1 MQDLDKIRS
10 ELATY
15 TQAITLSL
23 NLVGLGSQGKVERY
37 MESHGDE
44 LRDIKAGLNWLT
56 AKFQVKEGSTHGE
69 RSILSSH
76 RRDDKEVWKMFR
88 RELIQGGFSSKV
100 LSRHKE
106 TIKSYVMELGA
117 RGVLD
122 DIAPELEEGGS
133 EIATENGGDGGV
145 VLPRAYEL
153 VESYLSGNAAQ
164 EQGIKKKGP
173 GISTVALPEA
183 PVPDQSTLY
192 TTSLQDRHGTA
203 MDFPAE
209 EDSGSE
215 NVGTEDLHSASESET
230 ESEVGEEAFSRSIRG
245 VFQELHASETNSR
258 NVPTIDSEGE
268 DNFELDSTSNRSD
281 ERIRAAGQ
289 SEYKDIEVS
298 NDTGAKAYLRSFV
311 SKIQN
316 ENTPTSRLGR
326 GEGSLDG
333 SIDDIEMHWK
343 NATRPSAGTAHISVG
358 VGETVSDISGS
369 PRPSLTR
376 PTSRKMSE
384 EDSNK
389 APASSERPRIDTFEY
404 LDAWLLGKMPFYDQ
418 LQQRS
423 IENPV
428 HKIDRSPLT
437 AYYLSSFGTSSSETF
452 NSTVAEKA
460 SSQPDDSGPDQPKS
474 DRGNTASTTR
484 GNESITGGMRDPARA
499 SFSQDDPAA
508 WRSQTNNHLWRD
520 NREPRVVQH
529 TRARRSSSSTSSPE
543 SRTLKVV
550 TVVPPPSPLGCPQAR
565 ITTTY
570 GERRA
575 PPPPPPP
582 APPGICS
589 AQATTT
595 YSGYTR
601 PQPSPRGLR
610 SIQPAC
616 SGYAISPPAT
626 STRLAQAIYSG
637 YGTPPPPLPPSTSTR
652 PAQVAYSGDAT
663 PPPPSI
669 STWPARATY
678 VGSVYSRLKGPA
690 QEDDRQIDEEEA
702 RQAREIQQRPERAT
716 TEKARRLP
724 REGREKLDKGALCIR
739 NCLS

>member
-1 MQDLDKIRS
+1 
-10 ELATY
+10 
-15 TQAITLSL
+15 
-23 NLVGLGSQGKVERY
+23 
-37 MESHGDE
+37 
-44 LRDIKAGLNWLT
+44 
-56 AKFQVKEGSTHGE
+56 VKEGSTHGE

-76 RRDDKEVWKMFR
+76 HGDDKEVWKMFR
-88 RELIQGGFSSKV
+88 RELIQDGFSSKV

-117 RGVLD
+117 REVLD
-122 DIAPELEEGGS
+122 DIAPDLEEGGS

-164 EQGIKKKGP
+164 EQGIKQKGP
-173 GISTVALPEA
+173 GISTMALPEV

-215 NVGTEDLHSASESET
+215 NVRTEDLNSASESET
-230 ESEVGEEAFSRSIRG
+230 ESEVGEEAFSRSIPG
-245 VFQELHASETNSR
+245 VFRELHAYETNSR

-268 DNFELDSTSNRSD
+268 DNFELDSISNRSD

-289 SEYKDIEVS
+289 GEYKDIEVS
-298 NDTGAKAYLRSFV
+298 NNTSAKAYLRSFV

-333 SIDDIEMHWK
+333 SIDDIGMLWK

-358 VGETVSDISGS
+358 VGETVSGISGS

-376 PTSRKMSE
+376 PTSRKMLE
-384 EDSNK
+384 EDGNK
-389 APASSERPRIDTFEY
+389 APASSERPRIGAFEY

-423 IENPV
+423 TENPV

-452 NSTVAEKA
+452 NSTIAEKD
-460 SSQPDDSGPDQPKS
+460 SSEPDESGTDDSEPDQPKS

-499 SFSQDDPAA
+499 AFSQDDPAA
-508 WRSQTNNHLWRD
+508 WRSQTNNHLRQD
-520 NREPRVVQH
+520 NGEPRVVQH
-529 TRARRSSSSTSSPE
+529 TRARRSSSSTSSPKK
-543 SRTLKVV
+543 RTLKAV
-550 TVVPPPSPLGCPQAR
+550 TVAPPPSPLGYPQAQ
-565 ITTTY
+565 TTATY
-570 GERRA
+570 GERRGL
-575 PPPPPPP
+575 PPPPPP
-582 APPGICS
+582 GIHS
-589 AQATTT
+589 AQATAT
-595 YSGYTR
+595 YSGYTA
-601 PQPSPRGLR
+601 PAPSP
-610 SIQPAC
+610 
-616 SGYAISPPAT
+616 PPSA
-626 STRLAQAIYSG
+626 SARPAQATYSG
-637 YGTPPPPLPPSTSTR
+637 YTAPPPRLPP
-652 PAQVAYSGDAT
+652 PV
-663 PPPPSI
+663 
-669 STWPARATY
+669 STWPTQATY
-678 VGSVYSRLKGPA
+678 FRIDYSKLKNSA
-690 QEDDRQIDEEEA
+690 QEDDGDSDEEA
-702 RQAREIQQRPERAT
+702 RQARVIQRRAERTAAERPAFFYKMGASSSIQEPYC
-716 TEKARRLP
+716 KI
-724 REGREKLDKGALCIR
+724 GRWY
-739 NCLS
+739 